1 MRHSVVVAIGA
12 LVLSLGCR
20 APSAG
25 SGSGVVVAPIWVS
38 AQDEIRVTAISGDRS
53 RLEPG
58 GHYVVEGTVR
68 LGSRD
73 QANLRLGCMSGDVGG
88 ENLQGVYRGEARFR
102 FAFTYVKEGF
112 PHLSLYPSEG
122 GNSFGSA
129 YFAQGEVVALTKN

>member
-1 MRHSVVVAIGA
+1 MGRFAVVAIGA

-20 APSAG
+20 TPST
-25 SGSGVVVAPIWVS
+25 GSGVVVAPMWVS
-38 AQDEIRVTAISGDRS
+38 EQDEIRVTAISGDRP

-73 QANLRLGCMSGDVGG
+73 QANLRLGCMSGEISG
-88 ENLQGVYRGEARFR
+88 ENLQGVYRGDARFR
-102 FAFTYVKEGF
+102 FAFTYEKEGF

-122 GNSFGSA
+122 GNSLGSA
-129 YFAQGEVVALTKN
+129 YFAQGEVVELKMN